1 MEEKKFRYI
10 MYNNIRGCNSRKKKI
25 ENRVSVALKYRRNFH
40 IHKYTIRVAKI
51 FRLLRANLIKAIEEK
66 KFRCS

>member
-1 MEEKKFRYI
+1 MQSKEK
-10 MYNNIRGCNSRKKKI
+10 NRK
-25 ENRVSVALKYRRNFH
+25 SSALEYRRNFD